1 MKSIKNIER
10 ELAPAIKALMR
21 KNKNLLGA
29 LTVVAGFGLIGTF
42 MIVASQAATYSVQK
56 EAEDGTTAGNFE
68 SVSDTLASGGRYI
81 KFGGG
86 GGTTPPPA
94 GGDPDRA
101 DWNCGGSFSG
111 DVGGTIQ
118 PKPAGNV
125 INAGGDPSSAI
136 SSAGPGDV
144 VVIPPGEYGSLDI
157 DGQGEANN
165 CITIMGDGG
174 IASFSGV
181 KVNGSYLRIMNIS
194 SKGSGSYGW
203 SVDGN
208 NHITLANVKVEGS
221 QNGGIQFAEASFIL
235 IDGCDVDHTNG
246 GPGNS
251 GEGEAI
257 SVADS
262 STNSEVRYC
271 KVHDS
276 GEEGIDVKY
285 SNEMAGGTQ
294 VKVHHNEVF
303 GNGGP
308 NIYIDGV
315 NGVKVYNNKVYGAT
329 KDSKSGIMLG
339 CESNW
344 VHAGGG
350 SSRDIEIFNN
360 EIHDN
365 AAAGISVFDGGCG
378 INDIYVHDNTL
389 SGGDDLDLGGAT
401 GVREE
406 NNTIN

>member
-1 MKSIKNIER
+1 MKKHIQASTS
-10 ELAPAIKALMR
+10 KALLLAKR
-21 KNKNLLGA
+21 VNKNQA
-29 LTVVAGFGLIGTF
+29 IAMSAVAIFAIFGVI
-42 MIVASQAATYSVQK
+42 MIVQSQAATYSKAQ
-56 EAEDGTTAGNFE
+56 EAESGNAAGNYSE
-68 SVSDTLASGGRYI
+68 VADAGASGGKYI

-86 GGTTPPPA
+86 GGTTPPPST
-94 GGDPDRA
+94 DPERT

-111 DVGGTIQ
+111 PVGGEIQ
-118 PKPAGNV
+118 PKPTGNV
-125 INAGGDPSSAI
+125 VNAGGDPSSAI
-136 SSAGPGDV
+136 NSAGPGDV
-144 VVIPPGEYGSLDI
+144 VVVPPGSYGSLSVNG
-157 DGQGEANN
+157 DGAANN
-165 CITIMGDGG
+165 CITIIGDGG
-174 IASFSGV
+174 MAVFSGITV
-181 KVNGSYLRIMNIS
+181 RGSYIRFINIS

-203 SVDGN
+203 NLDN
-208 NHITLANVKVEGS
+208 TNHLTLANVKVEGS
-221 QNGGIQFAEASFIL
+221 NDGGINFPSSSFNL

-246 GPGNS
+246 GPGSS

-257 SVADS
+257 SVADG
-262 STNSEVRYC
+262 TTDSEVRYC

-285 SNEMAGGTQ
+285 SNNKTTN

-339 CESNW
+339 CESEW
-344 VHAGGG
+344 AP
-350 SSRDIEIFNN
+350 SSPSQNIEIYNN

-365 AAAGISVFDGGCG
+365 AAAGISVYDGGCG
-378 INDIYVHDNTL
+378 IAHINVHDNVL
-389 SGGDDLDLGGAT
+389 SGGDDLDLGGASD
-401 GVREE
+401 VQES